1 MNIHPCLTPDQAEA
15 VVDYGLN
22 ILPKPQLRHVQ
33 MPRITLHRRNQRA
46 DVNVRIP
53 KLPHEC
59 TWRTRPLNLLR
70 IKLRKMLNNH
80 FRLRQNLDIWI
91 FRRAFGHH
99 DSPCRWWKRLWR
111 RMRETRGWQLDQDR
125 YVDESNLSSAPTS
138 PSHN

>member
-80 FRLRQNLDIWI
+80 FRLRQNWASGFSAEHSATTTVHAD
-91 FRRAFGHH
+91 GG
-99 DSPCRWWKRLWR
+99 
-111 RMRETRGWQLDQDR
+111 RGCG
-125 YVDESNLSSAPTS
+125 DE
-138 PSHN
+138 